1 MAEAASTPTAGTGT
15 IPQQSKTP
23 GDIFM
28 EQLLTSVIA
37 PTANSMLDI
46 SATTTGTGTAA
57 TTGTKNETD
66 TQTGTKTS
74 STTSAAQALI
84 DQQISQIQG
93 QLSGNNQQYSDML
106 GNILTQAAQTF
117 NPTNATS
124 RRSGAYNS
132 TTLDQLRNDA
142 QAKATAAGAG
152 AVLED
157 KRAKLASLVSLIE
170 QNATLNKTE
179 AVASTGNT
187 TGTNTSN
194 VTENKSTTTEGNK
207 IGSGAADAAKVA
219 GAALMAKT
227 LLGTPEGKNLT
238 SSGLSSLTKLLK
250 LTETSGAVPSAV
262 ATDFFG
268 NLGGNVTL
276 DSIDAVLS
284 GAGGFWGTL
293 GSNVTPDVMKGFYTD
308 PFGSA
313 LSSSGTP
320 LSTGEVLEG
329 FYSNDLSW
337 FTDAGAASGTGA
349 VSSGAS
355 SGLGN
360 LISANAGSFG
370 AGGLT
375 ALMNAS
381 DGKWGWNDAGS
392 TVGSVIGTALGGPI
406 GGAVG
411 ATAGSVGGE
420 AIGNDVENGSAFLSM
435 STLGLN
441 SLVGD
446 SCFITTACMKAQ
458 GSQFDDNCHEL
469 VKLRE
474 VRDNYIAHLE
484 HGPAL
489 IAAYKEFA
497 PKYVEIINELEDSDK
512 VWSDLHTMFIAPA
525 VEFVDEGNNK
535 NAYLTY
541 LLMLQYIQEVTSFGG
556 A

>member
-1 MAEAASTPTAGTGT
+1 MAGEVTATGTGA
-15 IPQQSKTP
+15 IPQSSVKTP
-23 GDIFM
+23 SDIFM
-28 EQLLTSVIA
+28 EQLLTSVVA
-37 PTANSMLDI
+37 PTMNSLLDV
-46 SATTTGTGTAA
+46 SATTTGTGTQG
-57 TTGTKNETD
+57 TTGTKAETE
-66 TQTGTKTS
+66 TQSGTKTS
-74 STTSAAQALI
+74 STSSAAQALI
-84 DQQISQIQG
+84 NQQIATIQSQLGGGDEQYT
-93 QLSGNNQQYSDML
+93 QLL
-106 GNILTQAAQTF
+106 GNILNQAAQTF

-170 QNATLNKTE
+170 QNAQLNKTE
-179 AVASTGNT
+179 AVNS
-187 TGTNTSN
+187 TGTNSGTSSSN
-194 VTENKSTTTEGNK
+194 VTESKSTNTEASK

-227 LLGTPEGKNLT
+227 LLGTQQGKDLT
-238 SSGLSSLTKLLK
+238 STGLNAFNKLLK

-293 GSNVTPDVMKGFYTD
+293 GSNVTPDIMKGFYTD
-308 PFGSA
+308 PFGA
-313 LSSSGTP
+313 TAASGLTP
-320 LSTGEVLEG
+320 STGQVLEG
-329 FYSNDLSW
+329 FYNNDLSW
-337 FTDAGAASGTGA
+337 FTDAGASSAAPSAA
-349 VSSGAS
+349 VSTG
-355 SGLGN
+355 GIGD
-360 LISANAGSFG
+360 LISANSGAFG

-381 DGKWGWNDAGS
+381 DGKWGWKDTGSTAGAAIGSLFGPLGTAAGS
-392 TVGSVIGTALGGPI
+392 MI
-406 GGAVG
+406 GGAIGKPVG
-411 ATAGSVGGE
+411 DIVEGVGG
-420 AIGNDVENGSAFLSM
+420 AISDVIS
-435 STLGLN
+435 
-441 SLVGD
+441 SLIDD

-458 GSQFDDNCHEL
+458 GRQFDDNCHEL
-469 VKLRE
+469 VKMRE
-474 VRDNYIAHLE
+474 LRDNYIAHLE
-484 HGPAL
+484 HGPAV

-497 PKYVEIINELEDSDK
+497 PKYVELINRLDDSDK
-512 VWSDLHTMFIAPA
+512 VWSDLYTMFIATS
-525 VEFVDEGNNK
+525 VKFVDEGDNK
-535 NAYLTY
+535 RAYLTY

>member
-1 MAEAASTPTAGTGT
+1 MAGEVTATGTGA
-15 IPQQSKTP
+15 IPQSSGKTP
-23 GDIFM
+23 SDIFM
-28 EQLLTSVIA
+28 EQLLSSVVA
-37 PTANSMLDI
+37 PTMNSLLDV
-46 SATTTGTGTAA
+46 SATITGTGTAA

-106 GNILTQAAQTF
+106 GNILNQAAQTF

-152 AVLED
+152 AILED

-179 AVASTGNT
+179 AEASTGNT

-194 VTENKSTTTEGNK
+194 VTENKSAVTEGSK
-207 IGSGAADAAKVA
+207 IGSGAADATKVA

-238 SSGLSSLTKLLK
+238 STGLSALNKLLK
-250 LTETSGAVPSAV
+250 LTESSGAVPSAV

-293 GSNVTPDVMKGFYTD
+293 GSNVTPDIMKGFYTD
-308 PFGSA
+308 PFGA
-313 LSSSGTP
+313 TAASGLTP
-320 LSTGEVLEG
+320 STGQVLEG
-329 FYSNDLSW
+329 FYNNDLSW
-337 FTDAGAASGTGA
+337 FTDAGASSAAPSAA
-349 VSSGAS
+349 VSTG
-355 SGLGN
+355 GIGD
-360 LISANAGSFG
+360 LISANSGAFG

-381 DGKWGWNDAGS
+381 DGEWGWNDAGS
-392 TVGSVIGTALGGPI
+392 TGGSVIGTALGGPV

-411 ATAGSVGGE
+411 ATVGSVGGE

-441 SLVGD
+441 SLVDDG
-446 SCFITTACMKAQ
+446 CFITTACMKAQ
-458 GSQFDDNCHEL
+458 GRQFDDNCHEL

-497 PKYVEIINELEDSDK
+497 PKYVEIINELTDSAV
-512 VWSDLHTMFIAPA
+512 VWADLYGMFIAPA
-525 VEFVDEGNNK
+525 VKFADQGDNK
-535 NAYLTY
+535 RAYLTY